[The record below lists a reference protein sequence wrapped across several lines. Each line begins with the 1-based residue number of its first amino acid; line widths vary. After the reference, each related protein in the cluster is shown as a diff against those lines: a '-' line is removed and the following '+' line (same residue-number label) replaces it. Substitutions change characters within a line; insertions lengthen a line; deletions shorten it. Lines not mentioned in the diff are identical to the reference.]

1 MVNARHPLQQGFT
14 MSMKIVL
21 AAGLMAM
28 PVIASAADADV
39 CYSTPV
45 PVPGPANQLTS
56 STVLHCPRAGNH
68 TLPQLA
74 QAGWEIVTADPTEP
88 SSADPMHP
96 MVTWMVVIQKKGN

>member
-1 MVNARHPLQQGFT
+1 
-14 MSMKIVL
+14 MSIKIVL

-28 PVIASAADADV
+28 PAIASAAYADADV

-74 QAGWEIVTADPTEP
+74 QAGWEIVSANSDAST
-88 SSADPMHP
+88 ADPMHP
-96 MVTWMVVIQKKGN
+96 MITWMVVIQKKGNGP